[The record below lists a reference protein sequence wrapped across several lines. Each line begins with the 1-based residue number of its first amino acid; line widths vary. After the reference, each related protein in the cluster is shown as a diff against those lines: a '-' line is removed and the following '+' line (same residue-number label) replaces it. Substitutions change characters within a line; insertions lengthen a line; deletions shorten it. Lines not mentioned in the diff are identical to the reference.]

1 MSRCFDLSISRYLN
15 VSMSLSMFRCL
26 DVYLDVSLDLSLD
39 VYLDVSL
46 DLSMLSLY
54 LSLSPQ
60 ATRRNTLVGVHGSGV
75 STSVGGSVSSKKKW
89 GGRHTREL
97 SPERTRR
104 SR

>member
-1 MSRCFDLSISRYLN
+1 
-15 VSMSLSMFRCL
+15 MFRCL